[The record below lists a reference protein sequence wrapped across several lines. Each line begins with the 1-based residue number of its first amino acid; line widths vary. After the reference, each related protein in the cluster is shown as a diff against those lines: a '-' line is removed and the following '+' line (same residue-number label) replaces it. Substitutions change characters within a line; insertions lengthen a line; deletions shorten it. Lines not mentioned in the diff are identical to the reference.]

1 MTLFSFPVWELVIK
15 IVLYHWCSPMN
26 FPKFFA
32 SYISQNPFGWLI
44 PLYLRRC
51 QYKIVNI
58 KSYKRIDRKF
68 IYYFIFKFKH
78 DFVTWNIKIRRYW
91 PINVKYITFSL
102 MNPVRVYQGVS
113 SLEKFGVH
121 WRFWKNL
128 SFSTYVK

>member
-32 SYISQNPFGWLI
+32 SYFSQNPFGWLI

-78 DFVTWNIKIRRYW
+78 DFVTWNIKIRRYNN
-91 PINVKYITFSL
+91 ITKYGKMYLALKSL
-102 MNPVRVYQGVS
+102 VFTDAFEKIYHFPLTS
-113 SLEKFGVH
+113 SNNFNNGTL
-121 WRFWKNL
+121 
-128 SFSTYVK
+128 